1 VISGAGREKHQVCH
15 LLRPHIE
22 NRDNVTAKEKN
33 HDTATRAAF
42 SEQENGSPEVDA
54 MLPARVNGVGAKRI
68 RFWEDPTARGAD
80 RNPKGLA
87 EQRKRLQRTG
97 NPERE
102 EVSPAEL
109 QPEGEER
116 IRSPV
121 LQALFPVKLHPK
133 GSDRICSLERP
144 DDLRVNWNRYP
155 VRWIQ
160 ELVPV
165 DRALN
170 PPDIVSQ

>member
-1 VISGAGREKHQVCH
+1 
-15 LLRPHIE
+15 
-22 NRDNVTAKEKN
+22 
-33 HDTATRAAF
+33 
-42 SEQENGSPEVDA
+42 
-54 MLPARVNGVGAKRI
+54 MLPARVDCVGAKRI
-68 RFWEDPTARGAD
+68 RFSEDPTACWATQNCKGFPTHREGVRMNRKGAD
-80 RNPKGLA
+80 RNRKGLA
-87 EQRKRLQRTG
+87 EQRKRLQRTRD
-97 NPERE
+97 PEGE

-116 IRSPV
+116 MRSPV

-133 GSDRICSLERP
+133 GSDRVCSPERQ

-160 ELVPV
+160 ELVQLE
-165 DRALN
+165 RALN